1 MIDKKRKMALA
12 ASLSAMA
19 SVQGGASIAKTLFAA
34 LGPAGVATLRTGLA
48 GLLLTVIHR
57 PQIRKFTR
65 EQWLCVLF
73 YGFSTGAMNLIF
85 YYGVQRIPL
94 GLAVTVEYLGPLGL
108 ALIRSRKATDF
119 LWAILA
125 GLGVA
130 LIVPWSKQ
138 HTANGVDPLGLLL
151 VLVAGVMWALYIV
164 SGRRLSQKMKNS
176 DATTC
181 GLCVASLFI
190 LPFGIL
196 SGDLFHLTPKLAALG
211 FCVAVLSSALPFS
224 LDLFA
229 LKEIPSK
236 VFSVLQS
243 LQPAFAALSGLIFL
257 RELLSPTQ
265 WLAIM
270 FVIMASMGAA
280 LSHD

>member
-151 VLVAGVMWALYIV
+151 VLVAGVMCLRSAAV
-164 SGRRLSQKMKNS
+164 SKDEEFRRDDLRSVRRLAFYPSFWNPQRRSLSSHAETRRAWILRRRSLKR
-176 DATTC
+176 
-181 GLCVASLFI
+181 ASLLARSLCAQRDSIESIQRFAESAARLCRPVRPNLSARTP
-190 LPFGIL
+190 LPHAMARDHVRHYGKH
-196 SGDLFHLTPKLAALG
+196 GRGAQPRLT
-211 FCVAVLSSALPFS
+211 
-224 LDLFA
+224 
-229 LKEIPSK
+229 
-236 VFSVLQS
+236 
-243 LQPAFAALSGLIFL
+243 
-257 RELLSPTQ
+257 
-265 WLAIM
+265 AI
-270 FVIMASMGAA
+270 
-280 LSHD
+280 

>member
-1 MIDKKRKMALA
+1 MALA

-130 LIVPWSKQ
+130 
-138 HTANGVDPLGLLL
+138 A
-151 VLVAGVMWALYIV
+151 MLYSV
-164 SGRRLSQKMKNS
+164 
-176 DATTC
+176 
-181 GLCVASLFI
+181 VF
-190 LPFGIL
+190 
-196 SGDLFHLTPKLAALG
+196 ALG
-211 FCVAVLSSALPFS
+211 GTMNAV
-224 LDLFA
+224 
-229 LKEIPSK
+229 
-236 VFSVLQS
+236 
-243 LQPAFAALSGLIFL
+243 GML
-257 RELLSPTQ
+257 REPVSTTPL
-265 WLAIM
+265 
-270 FVIMASMGAA
+270 FR
-280 LSHD
+280 

>member
-1 MIDKKRKMALA
+1 
-12 ASLSAMA
+12 
-19 SVQGGASIAKTLFAA
+19 
-34 LGPAGVATLRTGLA
+34 
-48 GLLLTVIHR
+48 
-57 PQIRKFTR
+57 
-65 EQWLCVLF
+65 
-73 YGFSTGAMNLIF
+73 
-85 YYGVQRIPL
+85 
-94 GLAVTVEYLGPLGL
+94 
-108 ALIRSRKATDF
+108 
-119 LWAILA
+119 
-125 GLGVA
+125 
-130 LIVPWSKQ
+130 
-138 HTANGVDPLGLLL
+138 
-151 VLVAGVMWALYIV
+151 
-164 SGRRLSQKMKNS
+164 
-176 DATTC
+176 
-181 GLCVASLFI
+181 
-190 LPFGIL
+190 
-196 SGDLFHLTPKLAALG
+196 